1 MADGLNVGGLNA
13 GGLNADGL
21 DRKQKGELSFHQ
33 TGELVMAMENHDLGE
48 LLQPLIREIHLFDSF
63 VAGTT
68 HLKDPSVLEEIKVG
82 DQLSLLREDN
92 KFDSNAIMILTAEKK
107 KLGYV
112 PEKDNIIF
120 ARLMDAGKMLAA
132 KIKEIEK
139 KGSFTKIAIGIYLV
153 DF

>member
-1 MADGLNVGGLNA
+1 MAD
-13 GGLNADGL
+13 
-21 DRKQKGELSFHQ
+21 ELITSQ
-33 TGELVMAMENHDLGE
+33 TGDLILAMEQNDIGD

-68 HLKDPSVLEEIKVG
+68 HLKDPSVLEEIRAG

-92 KFDSNAIMILTAEKK
+92 KFDSNAILILTKDKK
-107 KLGYV
+107 RLGYV

-120 ARLMDAGKMLAA
+120 ARLLDAGKMLTA
-132 KIKEIEK
+132 KVRDISK
-139 KGSFTKIAIGIYLV
+139 KGSFTRISIGIYLI

>member
-1 MADGLNVGGLNA
+1 MAN
-13 GGLNADGL
+13 
-21 DRKQKGELSFHQ
+21 ELIRNS
-33 TGELVMAMENHDLGE
+33 TGDLVSVIEQHDIGD
-48 LLQPLIREIHLFDSF
+48 LLKPLIKEIHLFDTF

-68 HLKDPSVLEEIKVG
+68 HLTDPSVLEEIRI
-82 DQLSLLREDN
+82 DDRLSLLREDN
-92 KFDSNAIMILTAEKK
+92 KFDSNAILILTADKK

-132 KIKEIEK
+132 RTKGIEM

>member
-1 MADGLNVGGLNA
+1 MSNELIEH
-13 GGLNADGL
+13 
-21 DRKQKGELSFHQ
+21 KG
-33 TGELVMAMENHDLGE
+33 GELVSAISHQGIGE
-48 LLQPLIREIHLFDSF
+48 MLKPLIREIHLFDSY

-68 HLKDPSVLEEIKVG
+68 HLEDQTVLDEIKV
-82 DQLSLLREDN
+82 DDKLSLLREDN
-92 KFDSNAIMILTAEKK
+92 RFDSNAIIIKTESQK

-132 KIKEIEK
+132 KIKDIEK

>member
-1 MADGLNVGGLNA
+1 MSNELIEH
-13 GGLNADGL
+13 
-21 DRKQKGELSFHQ
+21 KG
-33 TGELVMAMENHDLGE
+33 GELVSAISQQGIGE
-48 LLQPLIREIHLFDSF
+48 ILKPLIREIHLFDSY

-68 HLKDPSVLEEIKVG
+68 HLEDQTVLDEIKV
-82 DQLSLLREDN
+82 DDKLSLLREDN
-92 KFDSNAIMILTAEKK
+92 KFDSNAIIIKTESQK

-132 KIKEIEK
+132 KIKDIEK

>member
-1 MADGLNVGGLNA
+1 MSNELTEHK
-13 GGLNADGL
+13 
-21 DRKQKGELSFHQ
+21 DR
-33 TGELVMAMENHDLGE
+33 ELVSAISRQGIDEMLK
-48 LLQPLIREIHLFDSF
+48 PLIREIHLFDSY

-68 HLKDPSVLEEIKVG
+68 HLEDQTVLEEIKV
-82 DQLSLLREDN
+82 DDKLSLLREDN
-92 KFDSNAIMILTAEKK
+92 KFDSNAIIIKTESQK

-132 KIKEIEK
+132 KIKDIEK

>member
-1 MADGLNVGGLNA
+1 MADGLNV